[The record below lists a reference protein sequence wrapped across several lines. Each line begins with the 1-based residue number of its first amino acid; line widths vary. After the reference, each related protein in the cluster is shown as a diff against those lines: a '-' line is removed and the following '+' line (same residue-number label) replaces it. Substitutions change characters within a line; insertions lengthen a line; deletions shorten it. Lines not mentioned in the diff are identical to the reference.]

1 MVRSYFRHRLPR
13 LLTFY
18 SKAMGTISAVRTA
31 RASNP
36 QPPSLRADTVR
47 PGHPP
52 SWWCSA
58 PPGWLP
64 GCCSTTTITS
74 QPGAT
79 PTPTIALPTSASGWR
94 RSGFPGRW
102 SPRTLAKLGVRGP
115 QLEIRALIQPS
126 GWREDNIVEAK
137 GPRGVTHNTG
147 VKESSP
153 VELSGSGGNPTQ

>member
-1 MVRSYFRHRLPR
+1 MLIGPV
-13 LLTFY
+13 TFQT
-18 SKAMGTISAVRTA
+18 SSSTA
-31 RASNP
+31 ADIVLKGNGDHFCSTSRPGIEPTTSQP
-36 QPPSLRADTVR
+36 QGGDTVR
-47 PGHPP
+47 PGQPL

-58 PPGWLP
+58 PSGWLP

-79 PTPTIALPTSASGWR
+79 PTPTITFASGWR
-94 RSGFPGRW
+94 GSGFPGRW
-102 SPRTLAKLGVRGP
+102 SPRTLAKLGVRGL

-126 GWREDNIVEAK
+126 GWREDNMVEAK